1 MCLSPAVTSVEPYSL
16 YLCYFSYLNYV
27 FQIFLWNWLTVCW
40 VFFKIVVFGLLYKK
54 ENIILVLSFTSSQKF
69 SKWEL
74 IHRVYEQ
81 LLFCCYLVVK
91 SCPSFCDSMT
101 VACQDP
107 LSMEFFKQE
116 YWSGWTFPSP
126 GDLPDPGMEPKT
138 LVSPALAGRFFTTV
152 SPGKTNEQLDV

>member
-81 LLFCCYLVVK
+81 LLFCCYLVAK
-91 SCPSFCDSMT
+91 WNSTLSSPMDCSMPGFPVLHYILEST
-101 VACQDP
+101 QPHVHWVSDAIQSSLLLLPLLLLSSNLCNVICQ
-107 LSMEFFKQE
+107 LYHNKA
-116 YWSGWTFPSP
+116 W
-126 GDLPDPGMEPKT
+126 
-138 LVSPALAGRFFTTV
+138 
-152 SPGKTNEQLDV
+152 GKRIL